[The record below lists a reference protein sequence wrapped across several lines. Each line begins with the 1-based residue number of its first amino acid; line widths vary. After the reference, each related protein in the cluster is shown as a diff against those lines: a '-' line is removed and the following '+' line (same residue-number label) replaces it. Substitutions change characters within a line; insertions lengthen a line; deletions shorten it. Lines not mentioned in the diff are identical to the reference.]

1 MAPWPRLTNQ
11 RPPVPPPVASLRG
24 KVRKVA
30 RAEGEEVK
38 AEVAKARAEA
48 VEAPTGR
55 DAGGGEVSPSGRAAE
70 LC

>member
-1 MAPWPRLTNQ
+1 M
-11 RPPVPPPVASLRG
+11 PPPVASLRG
-24 KVRKVA
+24 KVRRVA
-30 RAEGEEVK
+30 RAKGEGAK

-48 VEAPTGR
+48 AEVPKGR